1 MFITKKLLLVS
12 NFFSLNLSFCKKMGI
27 GNNKVGYIWQFNF
40 HIHSFLEHG
49 KFIDGRFANVQLK
62 SQYVKTLNKIKTRRG
77 SHVDR
82 KTSTAETLPIGKI
95 QPFSKIALPLEP
107 VMQFGCPSRFRISYK
122 IVTLSIL

>member
-1 MFITKKLLLVS
+1 
-12 NFFSLNLSFCKKMGI
+12 MGI

-62 SQYVKTLNKIKTRRG
+62 SQYVKTLNKIKKTRRG

-82 KTSTAETLPIGKI
+82 KTSTVKLY
-95 QPFSKIALPLEP
+95 Q
-107 VMQFGCPSRFRISYK
+107 
-122 IVTLSIL
+122 